1 MSNGVQIST
10 SVTIINS
17 LLGFQ
22 AISLSNM
29 STSAATVITAGS
41 KCEIKSA
48 FFNFPTD
55 LTPNASSWTAIAT
68 ANTAYLVLTPAGSA
82 GTQTVSASWTQT
94 APVWSDSAQG
104 WYTSTGSIVRHIG
117 GVHKSGATS
126 YDDKFLLDNSQRR
139 GSPALHVNTSLTVT
153 HTVMLTKV
161 VEIGAWNM
169 DTNVSNNVV
178 HGLGTAWKNIRKIS
192 AIVRDDADTF
202 RIRLNRVSQST
213 DQVDGTIDAVTSTVV
228 NLDRKGG
235 GLFDTSTYSSIAIS
249 RGWVTFEYEVE

>member
-104 WYTSTGSIVRHIG
+104 WYTSVASVIRHIG
-117 GVHKSGATS
+117 GCYKSGTS
-126 YDDKFLLDNSQRR
+126 SYEGKFLLAYEQQV
-139 GSPALHVNTSLTVT
+139 SPLPPVLYQEI
-153 HTVMLTKV
+153 
-161 VEIGAWNM
+161 VEIGGWNM
-169 DTNVSNNVV
+169 DDVAADEKVV
-178 HGLGTAWKNIRKIS
+178 THGLEFAKIRGAKLMIINDGGTALYPSPTEYWVAEADYELQVGIFGIATTEITLTRKRS
-192 AIVRDDADTF
+192 
-202 RIRLNRVSQST
+202 
-213 DQVDGTIDAVTSTVV
+213 
-228 NLDRKGG
+228 
-235 GLFDTSTYSSIAIS
+235 GLFDGTAFNDDSIN
-249 RGWVTFEYEVE
+249 RGWIIFDMLSLR